1 MCTCTHCC
9 SVTTLQPTLLWAP
22 CSPPGSSVHGIS
34 QARILSGLSFPS
46 PGTLTTQGSNP
57 SLLYWQAVSL
67 PLSHQGSPCVNTQ
80 LYHLQLLLNI
90 TTDLHLYS
98 ERQTRSCCH
107 PHFTS
112 DEEDDNDGEDETNYL
127 HSSSVCHVPCAVLN
141 ASSVLTQL
149 FLQAVTHAILYICLP
164 SASPS

>member
-1 MCTCTHCC
+1 MC
-9 SVTTLQPTLLWAP
+9 AR
-22 CSPPGSSVHGIS
+22 
-34 QARILSGLSFPS
+34 ARIAVQSPRCSLRFCEPHAARQAPQSTGFPRQEYWVGCHFL
-46 PGTLTTQGSNP
+46 PQGIFPTQGSNP

-127 HSSSVCHVPCAVLN
+127 HSLSVCHVPCAVLN
-141 ASSVLTQL
+141 ASSVEE
-149 FLQAVTHAILYICLP
+149 
-164 SASPS
+164 